1 MNTTGTFSGPSHKVC
16 WSCKGPVDAVALFC
30 DTCNAI
36 QPPGQVDHF
45 ARFGVT
51 PGFVIDLDAIE
62 ARYIALQQVLHPD
75 RFATKSPREQAL
87 SQQQATSLNDAFET
101 LKNPVSRAE
110 YLLRMAGHA
119 PEGGEGHTVNDP
131 ELLMEALEM
140 REALSDATDRG
151 AIDAMIRD
159 VRGSARDCEADLAAA
174 LDSGAYDRAK
184 KLATRLTY
192 LQKMTQEARAK
203 KTRLAAA

>member
-75 RFATKSPREQAL
+75 RFTTRTPREQAL

-101 LKNPVSRAE
+101 LKNPVTRAE
-110 YLLRMAGHA
+110 YLLRMAGQA

-140 REALSDATDRG
+140 REALSDATDRS

-159 VRGSARDCEADLAAA
+159 VRGAARDCEADLASA
-174 LDSGAYDRAK
+174 LNAGAYERAK